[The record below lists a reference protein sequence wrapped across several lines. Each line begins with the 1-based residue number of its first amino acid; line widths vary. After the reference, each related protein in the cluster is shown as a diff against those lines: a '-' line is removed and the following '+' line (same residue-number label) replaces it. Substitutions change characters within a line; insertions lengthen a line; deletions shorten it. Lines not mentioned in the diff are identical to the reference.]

1 MSTIREQPERVEQ
14 KKKKRPRW
22 IDLEGISMVW
32 ERDMIRFLRMRTRLY
47 GGMVRSLVWLF
58 ALGLGLRRSFVP
70 AGDMDYAQFILP
82 GIIAMSIIFSAIQSA
97 ISIVWDRE
105 FGFLKEIL
113 VAPVPRAT
121 VVLGKALGG
130 ATTATVQGGV
140 VLLLAPLA
148 KIHLTPLQ
156 VLLGGSAM
164 FLTALCMS
172 SLGIVIAARLTDFES
187 FSSLQ
192 NFITMPM
199 FLLSGAIFPL
209 LDLPR
214 WFHLVLL
221 ANPLTYGVDLIR
233 GTLIG
238 WHAQV
243 LYVDVAVLAAITVV
257 LLIWSIRLFE
267 SEG

>member
-1 MSTIREQPERVEQ
+1 
-14 KKKKRPRW
+14 
-22 IDLEGISMVW
+22 MVW
-32 ERDMIRFLRMRTRLY
+32 ERDIIRFLRMRTRLY
-47 GGMVRSLVWLF
+47 GSLVRSLVWFF
-58 ALGLGLRRSFVP
+58 ALGLGLRHSYVP
-70 AGDMDYAQFILP
+70 LEGIDYMQFILP

-121 VVLGKALGG
+121 VVFGKALGG
-130 ATTATVQGGV
+130 ATTATLQGVV
-140 VLLLAPLA
+140 VLLMAPLA
-148 KIHLTPLQ
+148 NINLTIIS
-156 VLLGGSAM
+156 VIMALGAM

-199 FLLSGAIFPL
+199 FLLSGAIFPMSG
-209 LDLPR
+209 LPG
-214 WFHLVLL
+214 WFHNILL
-221 ANPLTYGVDLIR
+221 ANPLTYGVDMIR
-233 GTLIG
+233 GALTGLYN
-238 WHAQV
+238 HTV
-243 LYVDVAVLAAITVV
+243 LTDALVLAALTT
-257 LLIWSIRLFE
+257 LFLTLSIRLFE

>member
-1 MSTIREQPERVEQ
+1 MESEARPCGTAGAGSH
-14 KKKKRPRW
+14 PRW
-22 IDLEGISMVW
+22 IDPEGIGMVW
-32 ERDMIRFLRMRTRLY
+32 ERDIIRFLRMRTRLY
-47 GGMVRSLVWLF
+47 GGVVRSLVWLF
-58 ALGLGLRRSFVP
+58 ALGFGLRRSFVP
-70 AGDMDYAQFILP
+70 VEGVDYLQFILP
-82 GIIAMSIIFSAIQSA
+82 GIMAMSIIFSAVQSA

-130 ATTATVQGGV
+130 ATTATAQGAV
-140 VLLLAPLA
+140 LLLLAPLA
-148 KIHLTPLQ
+148 GVPLTPLSF
-156 VLLGGSAM
+156 VLALLAM

-209 LDLPR
+209 ADLPR
-214 WFHLVLL
+214 WFHVVLL

-233 GTLIG
+233 GTLLG
-238 WHAQV
+238 VFSHPAY
-243 LYVDVAVLAAITVV
+243 LDTLVLAGITAAF
-257 LLIWSIRLFE
+257 LAWSIRLFE
-267 SEG
+267 REG

>member
-1 MSTIREQPERVEQ
+1 MPVEETRGCGA
-14 KKKKRPRW
+14 KRKSPRW
-22 IDLEGISMVW
+22 IAPEGIGMVW
-32 ERDMIRFLRMRTRLY
+32 ERDVIRFLRMRTRLF
-47 GGMVRSLVWLF
+47 GGVVRSLVWLF
-58 ALGLGLRRSFVP
+58 ALGLGLRRSFAPTEGV
-70 AGDMDYAQFILP
+70 DYLQFILP
-82 GIIAMSIIFSAIQSA
+82 GIIAMSIIFSAVQSA

-130 ATTATVQGGV
+130 ATTATAQGAV

-148 KIHLTPLQ
+148 KINLSPASFFLA
-156 VLLGGSAM
+156 LLAM

-209 LDLPR
+209 VDLPR

-233 GTLIG
+233 GSLIG
-238 WHAQV
+238 
-243 LYVDVAVLAAITVV
+243 LYSRPAYADALVLAALTV
-257 LLIWSIRLFE
+257 LLLAWSIRLFE
-267 SEG
+267 QEG